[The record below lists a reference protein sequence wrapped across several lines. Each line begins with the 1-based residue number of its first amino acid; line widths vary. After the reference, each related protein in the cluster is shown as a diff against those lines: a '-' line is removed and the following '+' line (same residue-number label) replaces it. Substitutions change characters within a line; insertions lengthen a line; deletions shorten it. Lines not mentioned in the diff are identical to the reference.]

1 MTKQVLFNKRTDYP
15 VITLL
20 LVFTC
25 VFVSILS
32 LMFPAIDKILN
43 APNMVV
49 YPWQRFTG
57 VFAHGRAY
65 DFIGHFFGNVTGLL
79 LFGCLSERLIGVKR
93 YSIVVIVCLTIY
105 LLVFTLTNGYGNGIS
120 GIVWGLLPFG
130 GVIVFHE
137 IKQSLRRLFYVFN
150 ILYTL
155 LLVWGIVLFPLLFGR
170 NMYHEISA
178 IIGIVFIFIFWEK
191 ITDTIKN
198 ITGEIEGNLK
208 SRSMEKIFFYV
219 LFSMIPF
226 FICSLLIVFYIN

>member
-1 MTKQVLFNKRTDYP
+1 MIKQVLFNKRTDY
-15 VITLL
+15 
-20 LVFTC
+20 
-25 VFVSILS
+25 
-32 LMFPAIDKILN
+32 
-43 APNMVV
+43 
-49 YPWQRFTG
+49 
-57 VFAHGRAY
+57 
-65 DFIGHFFGNVTGLL
+65 
-79 LFGCLSERLIGVKR
+79 
-93 YSIVVIVCLTIY
+93 
-105 LLVFTLTNGYGNGIS
+105 
-120 GIVWGLLPFG
+120 
-130 GVIVFHE
+130 
-137 IKQSLRRLFYVFN
+137 
-150 ILYTL
+150 L